1 LTTTGIV
8 LIEEHAQRVKPPR
21 MLAVPFNFGKAL
33 GKPGDREFQQTVL
46 NATFDLLNRDGGPV
60 LEQFETDTGPDQSII
75 QGTQVTNSIGL
86 TKELLRKEVVSIK
99 AYYVQWLEENDGRT
113 AFGLSGL
120 EWGNLDKLIEL
131 LETYTEGHTIDMSY
145 KPSEISIANFIRY
158 CVDDI
163 KAYYYESMMA
173 RSKDDNDHK
182 IHEWFWSETAAGALV
197 MQLAEK
203 MKEDE
208 DDEIKGMSFGIAR

>member
-1 LTTTGIV
+1 MYACG
-8 LIEEHAQRVKPPR
+8 
-21 MLAVPFNFGKAL
+21 
-33 GKPGDREFQQTVL
+33 
-46 NATFDLLNRDGGPV
+46 
-60 LEQFETDTGPDQSII
+60 
-75 QGTQVTNSIGL
+75 VTNSIGL
-86 TKELLRKEVVSIK
+86 TKGLLRKEVGSIK
-99 AYYVQWLEENDGRT
+99 AYYVQWLKENDGRT

-131 LETYTEGHTIDMSY
+131 LETYIEGHTFDISY
-145 KPSEISIANFIRY
+145 KPSETSLANFIRY

-197 MQLAEK
+197 MRLAEK

>member
-1 LTTTGIV
+1 MTTTGIV

-33 GKPGDREFQQTVL
+33 GKPGDPEFQQTVL

-86 TKELLRKEVVSIK
+86 TKGLLRKEVGSIK
-99 AYYVQWLEENDGRT
+99 AYYVQWLKENDGRT

-131 LETYTEGHTIDMSY
+131 LEAYTEGHTIDISY
-145 KPSEISIANFIRY
+145 KPSETSLANFIRY

-173 RSKDDNDHK
+173 NAYNSIYCTFTIYCKLTLLSSTVAFRITS
-182 IHEWFWSETAAGALV
+182 
-197 MQLAEK
+197 QLNHLMVAK
-203 MKEDE
+203 Q
-208 DDEIKGMSFGIAR
+208 GRNLN